1 MRLPVDLPR
10 GRYRLEVG
18 LYLPEEP
25 LRRLPPLDRPSDRD
39 VAAVAELIV
48 E

>member
-1 MRLPVDLPR
+1 MRLPADLPP

-39 VAAVAELIV
+39 VAAVGEMVV